1 MRSLKQH
8 RLQKPLTR
16 AKNKSVTAAAQWAAA
31 FYYLQDIINAGKRLM
46 RCITLDAPNSDEP
59 ALTT

>member
-1 MRSLKQH
+1 MRSLKLH
-8 RLQKPLTR
+8 RLRKLLKR
-16 AKNKSVTAAAQWAAA
+16 AKNKSMTAAAHWAAA
-31 FYYLQDIINAGKRLM
+31 FYYLPDIINAGKRLM